1 MPKPTLIWGEFSLGI
16 ELNWKRRLKTRQALK
31 LSPNEVEIHLWLGN
45 VLARLGQLDEAL
57 AHFQKA
63 IEINPDFADAQVELT
78 RTLAAQGKK
87 EDAEKHHQQAL
98 QPLKSQNRTPPL
110 P

>member
-1 MPKPTLIWGEFSLGI
+1 MPKPTLIWGDFSLGV
-16 ELNWKRRLKTRQALK
+16 ELEKA
-31 LSPNEVEIHLWLGN
+31 VENPAGSEAKPERSRDPSMAGN

>member
-1 MPKPTLIWGEFSLGI
+1 
-16 ELNWKRRLKTRQALK
+16 
-31 LSPNEVEIHLWLGN
+31 
-45 VLARLGQLDEAL
+45 LDEAL

-87 EDAEKHHQQAL
+87 EGGRGKASSTSSATAQITE
-98 QPLKSQNRTPPL
+98 
-110 P
+110 